1 MPDVLSLDELVP
13 ADLQA
18 RFSLSPAP
26 RFAGKTFEQFV
37 PQHPSQAQ
45 ALSEVKTFLEN
56 LTSAKSRGWPWRKM
70 PEGKGL
76 YLDGGYGVG
85 KTHLLAAA
93 YAACRIDVQRKAY
106 LSFSD
111 LVHAIGLLGVEAFQG
126 KIKGYRLY
134 CIDEFELDDPGNT
147 TLIY

>member
-56 LTSAKSRGWPWRKM
+56 LTSAKSRSWPWRKM

-111 LVHAIGLLGVEAFQG
+111 LVHAIGLLGVEAF
-126 KIKGYRLY
+126 
-134 CIDEFELDDPGNT
+134 
-147 TLIY
+147 